1 MRWLA
6 IPAAILVL
14 VLASLAIDT
23 ESRQGFIDR
32 VKIEQAQQERFED
45 QDATRL
51 FFETAEGDVV
61 EFSLNDGEVLGRGS
75 DGDIKTLVF
84 EPDPDGNVA
93 GMVVND
99 DGTFTPFAPGDDVS
113 GETILVPTADGGFSL
128 IQPDGSVTQIQVGEN
143 GIQAVDRNGND
154 LDLDRDSDGRID
166 LGDGLS
172 ARDTDIEFVDGDPG
186 GDQQALPEDSGR
198 DSNGSSWIPSGRN
211 LIIILIALLAIAGT
225 AWWFVA
231 MKPKFHLREGPV
243 LAPVEVAGHRPA
255 TTWEAF
261 EAYLAELLANPDP
274 TQAIRQVYAYAEQGM
289 GHLIPRHSE
298 QTPIEWCAAVATTEP
313 ELASILR
320 NLTNR
325 YSAIRFGDRVGTSEQ
340 RDQAVAEL
348 RSLVQRAFQ

>member
-6 IPAAILVL
+6 IPAALLVL

-32 VKIEQAQQERFED
+32 VKVEQIQQEKFED

-51 FFETAEGDVV
+51 FFETADGEVV
-61 EFSLNDGEVLGRGS
+61 EFSLNDGEVLGRDS
-75 DGDIKTLVF
+75 DGDIQTMVF
-84 EPDPDGNVA
+84 EPDPDGNIA
-93 GMVVND
+93 GFVVND

-113 GETILVPTADGGFSL
+113 GETTLVPTADGGFSL
-128 IQPDGSVTQIQVGEN
+128 IQSDGSVTQIQVGEN
-143 GIQAVDRNGND
+143 GIQAVDGNGND
-154 LDLDRDSDGRID
+154 LGLDRDSDGRID

-172 ARDTDIEFVDGDPG
+172 ARDTDIEFVEGDSA
-186 GDQQALPEDSGR
+186 DQQALSEDPDRGA
-198 DSNGSSWIPSGRN
+198 GGAGWIPSGRN
-211 LIIILIALLAIAGT
+211 LVIILIALLAIAGT
-225 AWWFVA
+225 VWWFVA

-243 LAPVEVAGHRPA
+243 LARVEAAGHRQA

-289 GHLIPRHSE
+289 GQLIPRHSE
-298 QTPIEWCAAVATTEP
+298 QTPFEWCDSVATTQP

-320 NLTNR
+320 TLTNR
-325 YSAIRFGDRVGTSEQ
+325 YSAIRFGDQVASSEQ
-340 RDQAVAEL
+340 RDQAVEEL
-348 RSLVQRAFQ
+348 RNLVQRAFQ